1 MFRGMATLLYIITEG
16 IQGGPFELTE
26 GTHILGSAEGSTILI
41 SDTTI
46 SAQHGQF
53 TITDGQIVYQDLG
66 SQNGS
71 FVEQQPVTSVTLV
84 AGHIVQVGN
93 IHVQLV
99 DDPSVVET
107 MKRETA
113 VIQTGP
119 KAIQPGDFGS
129 KDEVK
134 SPFRVKKSG
143 WVKVYIIVIT
153 IIGVLAVGTLILL
166 LFFPEML
173 TPSN

>member
-1 MFRGMATLLYIITEG
+1 MATLLYIITEG

-26 GTHILGSAEGSTILI
+26 GTHILGSAEASPILI

-53 TITDGQIVYQDLG
+53 TITAGQIVYQDLG

-129 KDEVK
+129 KNEAK

-153 IIGVLAVGTLILL
+153 IIGVLAVGALILL

>member
-129 KDEVK
+129 KGEVK
-134 SPFRVKKSG
+134 SPFQVKKSG

-153 IIGVLAVGTLILL
+153 IIGIIALGALTLL
-166 LFFPEML
+166 LVFPDLL
-173 TPSN
+173 TRAS

>member
-1 MFRGMATLLYIITEG
+1 MATLLYIITEG

-26 GTHILGSAEGSTILI
+26 GTHVLGSAEGSAILI

-99 DDPSVVET
+99 DDPNVVET

-119 KAIQPGDFGS
+119 KAIQPGDFDTGD
-129 KDEVK
+129 KIK
-134 SPFRVKKSG
+134 SPFQVKKSG
-143 WVKVYIIVIT
+143 WVKIYIIVIT
-153 IIGVLAVGTLILL
+153 IIGVLAIGALILL
-166 LFFPEML
+166 LFFPQML
-173 TPSN
+173 SPSS

>member
-1 MFRGMATLLYIITEG
+1 MFRGMATLLHIITEG
-16 IQGGPFELTE
+16 VQGGPFELTE
-26 GTHILGSAEGSTILI
+26 GTHILGSAEGSAILI

-53 TITDGQIVYQDLG
+53 TISDGQIVYQDLG

-71 FVEQQPVTSVTLV
+71 FVDQQPVTSVTLV

-99 DDPSVVET
+99 DDPNVVET

-113 VIQTGP
+113 VIQIGP

-129 KDEVK
+129 SDEVK
-134 SPFRVKKSG
+134 SPFQVKKSG
-143 WVKVYIIVIT
+143 WVKIYIIAIT
-153 IIGVLAVGTLILL
+153 IIGVLAITALVML
-166 LFFPEML
+166 LFFPHFL
-173 TPSN
+173 SPSS

>member
-1 MFRGMATLLYIITEG
+1 MATLLYIITEG

-26 GTHILGSAEGSTILI
+26 GTHILGSAEASPILI

-53 TITDGQIVYQDLG
+53 TITAGQIVYQDLG

-99 DDPSVVET
+99 DDPNVVET

-119 KAIQPGDFGS
+119 K
-129 KDEVK
+129 
-134 SPFRVKKSG
+134 
-143 WVKVYIIVIT
+143 
-153 IIGVLAVGTLILL
+153 
-166 LFFPEML
+166 
-173 TPSN
+173 

>member
-26 GTHILGSAEGSTILI
+26 GTHSLGSAEGSTILI

-53 TITDGQIVYQDLG
+53 TITDGQIVYHDLG

-119 KAIQPGDFGS
+119 KAIQPGDFDTS
-129 KDEVK
+129 DKIK
-134 SPFRVKKSG
+134 SPFQVKKSG
-143 WVKVYIIVIT
+143 WVKIYIIVIT
-153 IIGVLAVGTLILL
+153 IIGVLAIGALILL
-166 LFFPEML
+166 LFFPQML
-173 TPSN
+173 SPSS